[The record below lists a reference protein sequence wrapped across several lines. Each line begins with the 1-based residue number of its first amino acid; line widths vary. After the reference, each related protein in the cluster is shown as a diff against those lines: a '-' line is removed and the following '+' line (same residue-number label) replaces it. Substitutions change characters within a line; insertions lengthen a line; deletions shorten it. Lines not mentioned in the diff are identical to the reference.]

1 MAVNWWPLQS
11 GERRAGLTAAAAGPA
26 GLRRQARAQ
35 CPAGAQSAVKQW
47 TALLNA
53 AAGGAANVPN
63 PNLQRLTFHF
73 KLDISPRIRSF
84 TEYLY

>member
-11 GERRAGLTAAAAGPA
+11 GERRVWPAAAAGPA
-26 GLRRQARAQ
+26 GHRRQAR
-35 CPAGAQSAVKQW
+35 AQSAVKQW

-53 AAGGAANVPN
+53 AVGGAANVPN